1 MATIIIKNW
10 DHFQHYKDRRPPW
23 IKFHVDVLQDY
34 AFNMLASA
42 SKAHLMLLWLLASR
56 YDNKIPA
63 DNMERLRWE
72 IGCAD
77 LDLNP
82 LVSHGFIIIKGIDAG
97 ALLADDSKPVQVAI
111 VETETEEEKKTEG
124 EQEKEALSLSSDQ
137 SSKSPTKS
145 TSNLKPAFYRFWDVW
160 GNAGGRKVDK
170 SRSYDAFRAAYQR
183 STETLPHIF
192 AAILETAVDRQ
203 AADREELKRAGE
215 FVADWPN
222 PKTWLRGDRWEDDI
236 GHAVEH
242 TRAADDKGIKELQAE
257 LEAEEDR

>member
-82 LVSHGFIIIKGIDAG
+82 LVSHGFIIIKGIDASD
-97 ALLADDSKPVQVAI
+97 LLASDSKPVHVAI

-137 SSKSPTKS
+137 SSSSSTKS
-145 TSNLKPAFYRFWDVW
+145 TANLKPAFHLFWDAW
-160 GNAGGRKVDK
+160 AEAGGRKVDK
-170 SRSYDAFRAAYQR
+170 SRSYEAFRAAYQR
-183 STETLPHIF
+183 SNETLPRAF
-192 AAILETAVDRQ
+192 ADVLVTAANRQ
-203 AADREELKRAGE
+203 AADREELERIGK
-215 FVADWPN
+215 FVPEWAN
-222 PKTWLRGDRWEDDI
+222 PKTWLRGDRWKDDI
-236 GHAVEH
+236 GHAVDH
-242 TRAADDKGIKELQAE
+242 VKAAADKGIKELQAE